1 MEILLGSGSPRR
13 KELLEMMNLQFKVI
27 SIKDVDEVYPAQLP
41 AEEVP
46 VYLSRLKAAAYRDEL
61 LPGQLLIT
69 ADTVVILDG
78 MILGKPADEAEAV
91 EMLSRLSGRTHDVV
105 TGVTLT
111 TLDSTQSFSEKTGVT
126 FAKLDREEIEDYVK
140 RCRPLDKAGAY
151 GVQEWI
157 GAVGV
162 TAMSGC
168 YYNVMGLPT
177 SALYR
182 HLKPLLSKPLL

>member
-78 MILGKPADEAEAV
+78 MILGQA
-91 EMLSRLSGRTHDVV
+91 
-105 TGVTLT
+105 
-111 TLDSTQSFSEKTGVT
+111 
-126 FAKLDREEIEDYVK
+126 
-140 RCRPLDKAGAY
+140 C
-151 GVQEWI
+151 
-157 GAVGV
+157 
-162 TAMSGC
+162 
-168 YYNVMGLPT
+168 
-177 SALYR
+177 
-182 HLKPLLSKPLL
+182 